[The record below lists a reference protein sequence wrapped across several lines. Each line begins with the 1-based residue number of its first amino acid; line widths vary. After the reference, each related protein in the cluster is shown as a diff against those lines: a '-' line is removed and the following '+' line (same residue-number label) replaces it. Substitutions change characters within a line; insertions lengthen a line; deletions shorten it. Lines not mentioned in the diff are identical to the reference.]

1 MHFKKKNSMS
11 NTEEK
16 GLKDNESSKF
26 TAHYNYSYHLIYIP
40 AFHAY
45 IFLTIMLFSC

>member
-1 MHFKKKNSMS
+1 MS
-11 NTEEK
+11 NKEEK

-40 AFHAY
+40 SVHIFSSQLCYSHANDH
-45 IFLTIMLFSC
+45 